1 MKSFFLCSLLSFTF
15 SSLSLSAETIKVGGT
30 GAAMGTIRVLSAAF
44 QSAHPGIKVEVVLG
58 LGSNGAKKALLQDA
72 LQIAVTSKAGN
83 DSEAL
88 QGAVAT
94 EYGKTPFVF
103 ASARDNSVPGLT
115 TSDIFYIYSGKT
127 NTWPDGKRLRLV
139 LRPETDSDSEML
151 QSMSPDMKSAIK
163 KALSREG
170 IRMAVTDQDSAD
182 AIETIPGA
190 LGTSTLALI
199 LSEKRSL
206 KVLTLDQVTPNCK
219 TIADGTYRY
228 FKSFYLIRKPT
239 SEMSEKFVSFVLS
252 SEGQKILSGLG
263 HWGVQSQ
270 LGR

>member
-1 MKSFFLCSLLSFTF
+1 
-15 SSLSLSAETIKVGGT
+15 
-30 GAAMGTIRVLSAAF
+30 
-44 QSAHPGIKVEVVLG
+44 
-58 LGSNGAKKALLQDA
+58 
-72 LQIAVTSKAGN
+72 
-83 DSEAL
+83 
-88 QGAVAT
+88 
-94 EYGKTPFVF
+94 
-103 ASARDNSVPGLT
+103 
-115 TSDIFYIYSGKT
+115 
-127 NTWPDGKRLRLV
+127 
-139 LRPETDSDSEML
+139 ML
-151 QSMSPDMKSAIK
+151 QSMSADMKSAIK

-206 KVLTLDQVTPNCK
+206 KVLTLDQVTPNSK

-239 SEMSEKFVSFVLS
+239 SELSEKFVSFVLS